1 MKTRIILSMF
11 CLFIGC
17 SNEPINKNK
26 PVNQIVDTKAVEHS
40 KITEGG
46 NIKTLQKPIIDLDSF
61 SITDYYYLFGFKVD
75 LNSFKD
81 LDYLQAYKKKT
92 FFVQSLN
99 YKKAFLSFQT
109 QHTPP
114 NWDGDA
120 ETEMFYQI
128 TYWNLRDK
136 SRLIALCSTVR
147 TWVSEQSDSILFYI
161 HDKKGI
167 NSIQLNSLSWDL
179 GKFIGQ
185 QYEPFFDK
193 DIWEDP
199 PILIH
204 LPEEGKEIE
213 VNLAFDEYM
222 DNQNAY
228 MVLDSLKIEPLHL
241 KFDPTKYY
249 QYRK

>member
-1 MKTRIILSMF
+1 MKTGVILSIF
-11 CLFIGC
+11 CLLISC
-17 SNEPINKNK
+17 SNEPINKNESE
-26 PVNQIVDTKAVEHS
+26 NQMVETKAVEYA
-40 KITEGG
+40 KITETE
-46 NIKTLQKPIIDLDSF
+46 NLETLQNPILDVDSF
-61 SITDYYYLFGFKVD
+61 SITDYYYLFGLKVEF
-75 LNSFKD
+75 NSFKD

-92 FFVQSLN
+92 FFVHSLN

-147 TWVSEQSDSILFYI
+147 TWVAEQSDSILFYI

-167 NSIQLNSLSWDL
+167 NNIQLNSLAWDL

-193 DIWEDP
+193 DIWENP
-199 PILIH
+199 PILIY

-213 VNLAFDEYM
+213 VHLAFDEYM
-222 DNQNAY
+222 DNQKAY
-228 MVLDSLKIEPLHL
+228 MVLDSLKIEPLQL

-249 QYRK
+249 